1 MNKYKVCVY
10 AIAKNE
16 EKNVQK
22 WVESMSEADEIYV
35 MIDDTSSDKTE
46 ELLNQAGVHTTRKL
60 IRPWRFDTARNE
72 SLKLVPNDADICV
85 CTDLDEI
92 FSPGWRKIL
101 EEKWQPDTNQAYY
114 KFWHNANSK
123 DQTPNIFD
131 YCKIHDRHNFSWNW
145 IIHEYILPIKKDM
158 QVKTVYLDGVMLY
171 HYPDCSKPRSYAK
184 LLETAIKEEPD
195 VERYKVLLLEEYVS
209 ANDYSSANKLIKKIF
224 QDKNMMSQ
232 PYYKCWTYMLACKNE
247 KNQNNLEK
255 AKRYCEELVLDI
267 TNCKWFYGEL
277 GDLLLN
283 HFKEYE
289 LSIGN
294 LLKCLSINNDVV
306 PSREADW
313 NDKAKIHN
321 LLSIAYYYIR
331 DYDKAIEHI
340 CEAIKLTNNQ
350 NTLKTYRGNKKIY
363 QDVKKAKQKLINYS

>member
-16 EKNVQK
+16 EKNVKK

-46 ELLNQAGVHTTRKL
+46 ELLNKLGVHTTRKL

-92 FSPGWRKIL
+92 FSKGWRKVL

-114 KFWHNANSK
+114 KFYHNANAK

-145 IIHEYILPIKKDM
+145 IIHEYILPIDKNL

-171 HYPDCSKPRSYAK
+171 HYPDNAKPRNYIS
-184 LLETAIKEEPD
+184 LLETAVKDEPN
-195 VERYKVLLLEEYVS
+195 VERYKTLLLEEYVS
-209 ANDYSSANKLIKKIF
+209 AGEYSKTNALLKKLFKDTSF
-224 QDKNMMSQ
+224 MSQ
-232 PYYKCWTYMLACKNE
+232 QYYKCWTYMLAVKSE
-247 KNQNNLEK
+247 KKQENFEK
-255 AKRYCEELVLDI
+255 AKRYCEELVMDI
-267 TNCKWFYGEL
+267 NNCKWFYGEL

-294 LLKCLSINNDVV
+294 LLKSLSINKDVV

-313 NDKAKIHN
+313 NDKAKIYN

-331 DYDKAIEHI
+331 DYSKAIEYI
-340 CEAIKLTNNQ
+340 NKAIKLTKIPNVLEAYQ
-350 NTLKTYRGNKKIY
+350 GNKQIY
-363 QDVKKAKQKLINYS
+363 QDMKKLNKENNK